1 MFIVEKQVQSLFQSK
16 GGKNMT
22 LNEVLGT
29 PSCVPYKEKYYKIIQ
44 LFGFEEVKKCVP
56 FTLEELK
63 EAYKEDEYLNNL
75 PMEKFDL
82 AAGFKTKD
90 QDVIFIGSQLTDLYK
105 KYGVDTF
112 SVVTGVCILK
122 ECAREWVKRELL
134 KEKEWKDFI
143 SNDYLFDP
151 ISYRNVIFDLS
162 QEKNINRNTLKNV
175 ARRILASRVMDFDY
189 LVELNA
195 DEIIKKAKERRNI

>member
-1 MFIVEKQVQSLFQSK
+1 
-16 GGKNMT
+16 
-22 LNEVLGT
+22 
-29 PSCVPYKEKYYKIIQ
+29 
-44 LFGFEEVKKCVP
+44 
-56 FTLEELK
+56 
-63 EAYKEDEYLNNL
+63 
-75 PMEKFDL
+75 MEKFDL

>member
-1 MFIVEKQVQSLFQSK
+1 
-16 GGKNMT
+16 MT
-22 LNEVLGT
+22 LNEVLST